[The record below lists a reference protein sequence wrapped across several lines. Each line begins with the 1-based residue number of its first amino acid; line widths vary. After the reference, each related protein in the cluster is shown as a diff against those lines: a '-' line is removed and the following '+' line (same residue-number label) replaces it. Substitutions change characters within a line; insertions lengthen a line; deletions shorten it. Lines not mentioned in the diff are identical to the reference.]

1 MARYLIGMTG
11 ASGSIFGVDLLKRL
25 PGDKYLVMSD
35 WARQVLASET
45 GLKPGDLALLVKK
58 MFADTDLAA
67 PFSSG
72 SNRHDGYIISPC
84 SVSTVAKIAAGIADT
99 LITRA
104 AAVALKER
112 MRLVL
117 CVRETPLSTIALE
130 SMARLSRDGVIIM
143 PVSPPWYDNPKD
155 LHVLVTGFTH
165 KVLAVLG
172 ETPDPASG
180 TDAARA
186 WRQQDLE

>member
-11 ASGSIFGVDLLKRL
+11 ASGSVYGVDLVKRL
-25 PGDKYLVMSD
+25 PGEKYLVMSD
-35 WARQVLASET
+35 WARQVMASET
-45 GLKPGDLALLVKK
+45 GLKPADLAPHVKRT
-58 MFADTDLAA
+58 FADTDLAA

-72 SNRHDGYIISPC
+72 SNRYDAYVVCPC
-84 SVSTVAKIAAGIADT
+84 SVSTLSRIAVGIADT

-130 SMARLSRDGVIIM
+130 NMARLSREGAIVM
-143 PVSPPWYDNPKD
+143 PISPPWYGAPRD
-155 LHVLVTGFTH
+155 LDALVAGFTS
-165 KVLAVLG
+165 KVLALLG
-172 ETPDPASG
+172 E
-180 TDAARA
+180 DAGPG
-186 WRQQDLE
+186 WRSEELE

>member
-11 ASGSIFGVDLLKRL
+11 ASGSIFAVDLLKRL

-45 GLKPGDLALLVKK
+45 GMKPGDLALLVKK
-58 MFADTDLAA
+58 TFADTDLAA

-72 SNRHDGYIISPC
+72 SNRHDGFIITPC
-84 SVSTVAKIAAGIADT
+84 SISTVGKIAAGIADT

-104 AAVALKER
+104 AAVCLKER

-117 CVRETPLSTIALE
+117 CVRETPLSTITLE
-130 SMARLSRDGVIIM
+130 SLARLSREGVIVM
-143 PVSPPWYDNPKD
+143 PVSPPWYQKPRD
-155 LHVLVTGFTH
+155 LHALVADFTH

-172 ETPDPASG
+172 EEVPDTSG
-180 TDAARA
+180 NAGRA
-186 WRQQDLE
+186 WREQDLE